1 MSIGAFL
8 SLFIGAAVP
17 YTNMIIKG
25 TVMAHNF
32 STPAALFVFFVF
44 VFLINTSLALL
55 GPRVALSRSE
65 LAVVYIMAMLAT
77 SVPTI
82 GFTENLLPIIAGLY
96 YYATPENKWQE
107 LIHPHVPKWIVP
119 QDAEAITYFYEGLPP
134 GMALPWDA
142 WIEPLFYWCL
152 FILSFYWVSICMMT
166 ILRKQWVEYEK
177 LPYPLVQVPLEMIQD
192 EERPNEKHSLVKPYF
207 RNRVMWV
214 GFAVPFL
221 IGTTNAF
228 SGYFPFLPHIDTHS
242 EMRLFRGS
250 TYLRLDLNLGLIGFA
265 YLLSRDVALGFWFFF
280 PAIDG
285 TAGRLQCLG
294 NTKYGDLEPICQF
307 SWSLFGAPSH
317 GRHDRASPV
326 QRVAGTSAS
335 VRRLSQGIP
344 SRSVHRRWRRN
355 YFLSHGGL
363 GPARGARGDGD
374 LVVAVRVT
382 FVGCSGLSVWHD
394 SDLYRHHQSGSG
406 RRHFRDSH
414 AFDPGRFCDF
424 WSGH

>member
-1 MSIGAFL
+1 MKKEIPPIFQYHLKTRRGAARPDEKTSGITFRAVSIGAFL

-32 STPAALFVFFVF
+32 STPAALFVFFAF
-44 VFLINTSLALL
+44 AFLINTALALL
-55 GPRVALSRSE
+55 GPRFALSRSE

-77 SVPTI
+77 SIPTI

-107 LIHPHVPKWIVP
+107 LIHPHVPKWIAP
-119 QDAEAITYFYEGLPP
+119 QDMEAITYFYEGLPQ

-192 EERPNEKHSLVKPYF
+192 EERKACGPNEKCSLVKPYF

-221 IGTTNAF
+221 IGTANAL
-228 SGYFPFLPHIDTHS
+228 SGYFPFLPHIDTSS
-242 EMRLFRGS
+242 EMRLFRRQHLPASRPEPRPDRFRLSAQPRCSSGILVLLPAVDCATGS
-250 TYLRLDLNLGLIGFA
+250 
-265 YLLSRDVALGFWFFF
+265 
-280 PAIDG
+280 
-285 TAGRLQCLG
+285 LQCLG
-294 NTKYGDLEPICQF
+294 DTKYGDLEPVCQF
-307 SWSLFGAPSH
+307 GWPLSGSPSH
-317 GRHDRASPV
+317 GCHDRASPV
-326 QRVAGTSAS
+326 
-335 VRRLSQGIP
+335 
-344 SRSVHRRWRRN
+344 
-355 YFLSHGGL
+355 
-363 GPARGARGDGD
+363 
-374 LVVAVRVT
+374 
-382 FVGCSGLSVWHD
+382 
-394 SDLYRHHQSGSG
+394 
-406 RRHFRDSH
+406 
-414 AFDPGRFCDF
+414 
-424 WSGH
+424 